1 MTTLFVYALD
11 ALPML
16 VTCRKVMSPT
26 CWKSLTYLVSVPKI
40 WLDSF
45 MSNKT
50 WITKSAHGER
60 LHCYLILSPVLSFK
74 EEKLHCFMTITPLWE
89 MAWPTLDDHKAKH
102 TWAIIQWFWLPGWEI
117 AVVAGGVSVARLIY
131 FSLQSCN
138 RSNTGTEEG
147 DSSILETYTSTGIRI
162 QHNHLA
168 EGASWTHALFAQ
180 VLFLPK
186 ALTCQTL
193 YKNYTDKFKYARSI
207 LTWWSIAVVN
217 VCFPILSIF
226 YHSVNRKVLVFW
238 FFCHELLLAR
248 RIPPLFCTCLMVT
261 QVHWCFCHTV
271 IIPLY
276 FVKYTRNTAYL
287 LGWKIFTNSKCS

>member
-1 MTTLFVYALD
+1 
-11 ALPML
+11 
-16 VTCRKVMSPT
+16 
-26 CWKSLTYLVSVPKI
+26 
-40 WLDSF
+40 
-45 MSNKT
+45 
-50 WITKSAHGER
+50 
-60 LHCYLILSPVLSFK
+60 
-74 EEKLHCFMTITPLWE
+74 

-162 QHNHLA
+162 QHNHHFA

-186 ALTCQTL
+186 ALTCQAL

-207 LTWWSIAVVN
+207 LTRWSIAVVN

-238 FFCHELLLAR
+238 FFCHKLLLAR
-248 RIPPLFCTCLMVT
+248 RIPPLQFFFFLLENLTTTSTHSVLQLPHGDAGPLVLLPYSNHSIIFCKIHKKHDSIL
-261 QVHWCFCHTV
+261 
-271 IIPLY
+271 IG
-276 FVKYTRNTAYL
+276 VKNLCR
-287 LGWKIFTNSKCS
+287 